1 MAQSNQD
8 LQIPRRP
15 LGNTGLHVSVL
26 GFGAS
31 PLGGVFAPIDQ
42 DAGIQAVHRA
52 FQRGINFYDTSPYY
66 GDTKSEA
73 VLGKG
78 LVTLPRDQ
86 IIVCSKA
93 GRYGSGFDFS
103 AQRITASVQE
113 SLTRLNLSYLDIVHA
128 HDIEFA
134 DLNQIINETLPALC
148 KLRDEGII
156 RHVGISGLPLKIF
169 KIVLDAVPP
178 GTVDVVLSYCHH
190 TLADSTLVN
199 NLVPY
204 LKEKGVGV
212 INASPLSMGLFT
224 PQGPPDWHPAPQQLK
239 AAASRAAEICEKNSV
254 SLPALAIKHAV
265 KSCDDIATHLVGLC
279 TPDQVDNNVDT
290 ALAAL
295 GVVVDN
301 DDNDKKREQEVEEQ
315 LVRIFGPVMGMTWPS
330 GREENN

>member
-1 MAQSNQD
+1 MAQPDQEHQ
-8 LQIPRRP
+8 LPRRP

-66 GDTKSEA
+66 GDTKSET

-78 LVTLPRDQ
+78 LIALPRDQ

-103 AQRITASVQE
+103 AQRVTASVQE

-156 RHVGISGLPLKIF
+156 KHVGISGLPLKIF
-169 KIVLDAVPP
+169 KTVLDAVPP

-190 TLADSTLVN
+190 TLADSTLIDD
-199 NLVPY
+199 LVPY

-224 PQGPPDWHPAPQQLK
+224 PQGPPEWHPAPQQLK
-239 AAASRAAEICEKNSV
+239 AAASRAAEICEEHSV

-279 TPDQVDNNVDT
+279 TPEQVNSNVDT
-290 ALAAL
+290 VLAAL
-295 GVVVDN
+295 SVGIGN
-301 DDNDKKREQEVEEQ
+301 DGDEKREREVEEQ
-315 LVRIFGPVMGMTWPS
+315 FGEVFGPVMGMTWPS